1 MVGMGSALGKWGGER
16 ESGVEKNGRK
26 NASSSPVLC
35 VSRGRRRL
43 MVPFKSAPFAYSLF
57 FFKLRRFTQNAPF
70 EMVPKC
76 VNSDSILQFVFFF
89 HFGPWF
95 WISSIDSLI
104 AHQTSIFM

>member
-57 FFKLRRFTQNAPF
+57 FLNCAVSPKTRHLKWCQN
-70 EMVPKC
+70 V
-76 VNSDSILQFVFFF
+76 SILIQSFNLCFFSILVLG
-89 HFGPWF
+89 FGF
-95 WISSIDSLI
+95 LQSIL
-104 AHQTSIFM
+104 